1 MAWVFQGI
9 SRGRSPREIPRK
21 THAIPSSDEKSS
33 ILFNV
38 SFSGGGLKKMPFMG
52 EKGTNLSRSEEIRFS
67 QGKVKM
73 SRVQS

>member
-1 MAWVFQGI
+1 
-9 SRGRSPREIPRK
+9 
-21 THAIPSSDEKSS
+21 
-33 ILFNV
+33 
-38 SFSGGGLKKMPFMG
+38 MPFMG